1 MTYWKPQV
9 KYIHVV
15 IADSLIDYLT
25 HVAFYVSGWHE
36 QAGTV
41 TQYFLPLT
49 ADGERA
55 PTRGMGLGK
64 VWSGKQEK
72 DVQVKRYEVSLHLPS
87 TRLTCNMYFIRYF
100 LSSLHSMLFI

>member
-1 MTYWKPQV
+1 MSEKLVTTFANLCSGIGASHLKPQV
-9 KYIHVV
+9 TYIHIV

-49 ADGERA
+49 ADGDRA

-64 VWSGKQEK
+64 VRSGKQEK
-72 DVQVKRYEVSLHLPS
+72 DIQVKTFGVSLD
-87 TRLTCNMYFIRYF
+87 
-100 LSSLHSMLFI
+100 LSLD